1 MICVAQCVEMGLLPG
16 MRTVMMG
23 RMMMKVVK
31 QLHVLGNYQGLVVQ
45 SLPLINSQSAH
56 QFVEMDTND

>member
-31 QLHVLGNYQGLVVQ
+31 QLHVLGNYQDIVVQ
-45 SLPLINSQSAH
+45 SLRLMNSQSAH